1 MQVLAVPVKALDR
14 AKTRLAPVLSLPER
28 AVLTLAMLEDVLDAC
43 LAQSRW
49 ETRVVSRDE
58 AVLEVAARRGARPLA
73 EAGHTLNEAVRQ
85 VEATIRGRRSELA
98 VVLADL
104 PLLTPAALG
113 AALGEPGDVVV
124 APAGS
129 DGGTNLLL
137 RRPPRAIPPR
147 FGRSSL
153 AKHRFAAR
161 RAGLVF
167 AEVTGQGL
175 DFDLDRPVDLARLM
189 EATRGGRT
197 LATCLELGLPERL
210 SVRAEGA

>member
-1 MQVLAVPVKALDR
+1 MQVVAVPVKALDR

-43 LAQSRW
+43 LAQPEW

-58 AVLEVAARRGARPLA
+58 AVLEVAARRGARPVA

-85 VEATIRGRRSELA
+85 VEGLIPGTRSALA
-98 VVLADL
+98 IVLADL
-104 PLLTPAALG
+104 PLLTPEALAAAL
-113 AALGEPGDVVV
+113 AEPGSVVV

-137 RRPPRAIPPR
+137 RRPPAAISPR
-147 FGRSSL
+147 FGRASF

-161 RAGLVF
+161 RAGLPF
-167 AEVTGQGL
+167 AEVSRRELG
-175 DFDLDRPVDLARLM
+175 FDLDRPGDLARLL
-189 EATRGGRT
+189 EGARGGRT
-197 LATCLELGLPERL
+197 LATCLELGLAERL
-210 SVRAEGA
+210 TVRAEGA